1 MVLQFRHFFFHGI
14 KEKKCYSL
22 IIPPWR
28 KYHSTM
34 EKISF
39 HHGRK
44 IVPPWWNDFFHTMER
59 FNSSIQIY

>member
-14 KEKKCYSL
+14 KEKKML
-22 IIPPWR
+22 FFN
-28 KYHSTM
+28 HSTM